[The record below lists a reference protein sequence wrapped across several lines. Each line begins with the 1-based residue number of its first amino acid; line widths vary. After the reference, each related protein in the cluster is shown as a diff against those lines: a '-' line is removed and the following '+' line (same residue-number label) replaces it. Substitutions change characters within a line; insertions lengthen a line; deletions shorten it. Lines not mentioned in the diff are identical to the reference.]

1 MQKELN
7 LPEFADEDKER
18 EFWANVD
25 LGDYWEAEDFD
36 PVVFPNLKPT
46 TRPVSIRFPEY
57 VIDAVKEKAN
67 EMGVPYQALIKE
79 TIARIF
85 VPQDP
90 T

>member
-1 MQKELN
+1 MSQELK
-7 LPEFADEDKER
+7 LPHFADEDEER

-25 LGDYWEAEDFD
+25 LGDYFEPEDFES
-36 PVVFPNLKPT
+36 VVFPNLKPT

-79 TIARIF
+79 TIARAF
-85 VPQDP
+85 AGEK
-90 T
+90 

>member
-1 MQKELN
+1 MQQKLT
-7 LPEFADEDKER
+7 LPYFADEDAER

-25 LGDYWEAEDFD
+25 VGDYWEAEDFES
-36 PVVFPNLKPT
+36 VAFPNLKPT

-57 VIDAVKEKAN
+57 VIDAVKERAN

-90 T
+90 A